1 MIEKFNGIF
10 YLIIFIIHF
19 VGFGAYAYQMIIG
32 NQKFRAKFE
41 IDETAA
47 TIMRM
52 AGAIFFGSFLMA
64 LYIMFVRP
72 NGVEGTWA
80 FFNLIF
86 VQNICV
92 LVVNTYSLKIDK
104 TGVKNDSNEAIIAP
118 LVFTILSAVLIFGL
132 SDKIY
137 IQSQL
142 GKGKPFSSRNFL
154 LNIFVEY
161 LSLLSQRIVT
171 IVFPGP
177 SSLPILIAPAILT
190 PQLVPKLK
198 PSFCIKS

>member
-10 YLIIFIIHF
+10 YLVVFLIHF
-19 VGFGAYAYQMIIG
+19 IGFGVYSYKMIIG
-32 NQKFRAKFE
+32 NQKFREKFQ
-41 IDETAA
+41 IDVSAA

-52 AGAIFFGSFLMA
+52 AGAIFLGSFLMA

-92 LVVNTYSLKIDK
+92 LLVNTYSLKIDK

-137 IQSQL
+137 I
-142 GKGKPFSSRNFL
+142 
-154 LNIFVEY
+154 
-161 LSLLSQRIVT
+161 
-171 IVFPGP
+171 
-177 SSLPILIAPAILT
+177 
-190 PQLVPKLK
+190 
-198 PSFCIKS
+198 

>member
-1 MIEKFNGIF
+1 
-10 YLIIFIIHF
+10 
-19 VGFGAYAYQMIIG
+19 MIIG

-86 VQNICV
+86 VQNISWDNGGCTNV
-92 LVVNTYSLKIDK
+92 
-104 TGVKNDSNEAIIAP
+104 
-118 LVFTILSAVLIFGL
+118 
-132 SDKIY
+132 
-137 IQSQL
+137 
-142 GKGKPFSSRNFL
+142 
-154 LNIFVEY
+154 
-161 LSLLSQRIVT
+161 
-171 IVFPGP
+171 
-177 SSLPILIAPAILT
+177 
-190 PQLVPKLK
+190 
-198 PSFCIKS
+198 IKSSNNVTWL

>member
-10 YLIIFIIHF
+10 YFIVFLAHF
-19 VGFGAYAYQMIIG
+19 IGIGIYCFQTIVGTK
-32 NQKFRAKFE
+32 KFMDKFE
-41 IDETAA
+41 IDHSAA
-47 TIMRM
+47 VIVRFV
-52 AGAIFFGSFLMA
+52 GALMLGWVIMA

-92 LVVNTYSLKIDK
+92 LLVNTYSLKIDK

-137 IQSQL
+137 I
-142 GKGKPFSSRNFL
+142 
-154 LNIFVEY
+154 
-161 LSLLSQRIVT
+161 
-171 IVFPGP
+171 
-177 SSLPILIAPAILT
+177 
-190 PQLVPKLK
+190 
-198 PSFCIKS
+198 